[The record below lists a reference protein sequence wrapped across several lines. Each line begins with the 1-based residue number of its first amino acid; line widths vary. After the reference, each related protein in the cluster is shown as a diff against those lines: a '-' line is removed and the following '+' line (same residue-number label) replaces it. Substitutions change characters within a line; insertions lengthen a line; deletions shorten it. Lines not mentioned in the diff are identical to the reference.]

1 MIERMI
7 MQLASMM
14 KVENDVSTFQNI
26 RIKGVSI
33 DTRKISPG
41 NLFIPF
47 KGEQTDGHQYVETA
61 IQNGAAAVLWQKDV
75 PNPPEDMPVLIV
87 EDTLLALQELAQS
100 YRNDLTAKIIA
111 ITGSNGK
118 TTTKDIGAAVFSE
131 TFKVHKTEGN
141 FNNHIGLPLTV
152 LTMDE
157 ATEIGILE
165 MGMSG
170 KGEIALLTKLA
181 RPDVAIITNIGEAH
195 MQDLGSREAIA
206 NAKLEIVEGLPKGG
220 LLIYPG
226 NEPLLVKRVSGIKQ
240 IRTCTFG
247 ATCENDLYP
256 EDIEMNEFGSRFLV
270 RGMAEEPLNLPIPG
284 KHNIFNS
291 LAIMLA
297 AKEFSMEEDAVR
309 RGLEAVKLS
318 NMRMEWRDGLNGTR
332 ILNDAYNSSPTAT
345 RAVISMVEHMDAGR
359 EKILVLGDMLE
370 LGENEIV
377 YHEQVGEEINPD
389 KIKYVFTYGKLG
401 KYIGEGAKKH
411 FSESRIFHFTDKEK
425 LADAIKEKSNGSEI
439 ILVKASR
446 GMRLEETVDALTV
459 SEQIQ

>member
-1 MIERMI
+1 MIERTI

-33 DTRKISPG
+33 DTRKITPG

-47 KGEQTDGHQYVETA
+47 KGEQTDGHQYAKNA
-61 IQNGAAAVLWQKDV
+61 IQNGAGAVLWQRDV
-75 PNPPEDMPVLIV
+75 PNPPQDIPVLIV
-87 EDTLLALQELAQS
+87 EDTLLALQDLAKS
-100 YRNDLTAKIIA
+100 YRNELPAKIIA

-118 TTTKDIGAAVFSE
+118 TTTKDIAASIFSE
-131 TFKVHKTEGN
+131 AFKVHKTAGN
-141 FNNHIGLPLTV
+141 FNNHIGLPLTM
-152 LTMDE
+152 LGMDE
-157 ATEIGILE
+157 DTEIGILE

-181 RPDVAIITNIGEAH
+181 QPDVAIITNIGEAH

-247 ATCENDLYP
+247 ETCENDLYP
-256 EDIEMNEFGSRFLV
+256 EDIELNEMGSRFLV
-270 RGMAEEPLNLPIPG
+270 RGMAEEPLYLSIPG

-291 LAIMLA
+291 LAVMLA
-297 AKEFSMEEDAVR
+297 AKEFVMEEDAVR

-318 NMRMEWRDGLNGTR
+318 NMRTEWRDGPNGSR

-345 RAVISMVEHMDAGR
+345 RAVISMVEHMDARR
-359 EKILVLGDMLE
+359 EKFLVLGDMLE
-370 LGENEIV
+370 LGEDELA
-377 YHEQVGEEINPD
+377 YHRQVGEEINPE
-389 KIKYVFTYGKLG
+389 KIKYVFTYGELG
-401 KYIGEGAKKH
+401 KYIGEGARKH
-411 FSESRIFHFTDKEK
+411 FSDSHIFHFTDKEK
-425 LADAIKEKSNGSEI
+425 LTDAIKEKSNGSEI

-446 GMRLEETVDALTV
+446 GMRLEEVVEALTFN
-459 SEQIQ
+459 E